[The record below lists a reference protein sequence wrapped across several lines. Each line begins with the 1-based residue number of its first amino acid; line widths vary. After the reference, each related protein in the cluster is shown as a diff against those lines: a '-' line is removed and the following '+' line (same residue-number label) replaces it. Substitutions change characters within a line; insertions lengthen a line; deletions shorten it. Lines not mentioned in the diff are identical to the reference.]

1 MATFPEQFILPQK
14 LRIRSLDSTQ
24 TAQSQGGISH
34 KNRIGYRHRWGF
46 DMTTPKL
53 NYEKAMAL
61 YAFVCSMGGRFGICT
76 MRNPIPMLGAGAG
89 AAQVRTAAEQ
99 GDTTVSLH
107 AMNGS
112 VLGALKA
119 GDYIQFANHTKAY
132 MVTATLNTNG
142 LGQGTVSFTP
152 NLRVAVPFGTAMA
165 AGPNVH
171 FSLELKSDDQDIQHR
186 ADSEREV
193 PIKIEFEE
201 YIND

>member
-24 TAQSQGGISH
+24 TAQTQGGISH
-34 KNRIGYRHRWGF
+34 KNRIGYRHRWAF

-76 MRNPIPMLGAGAG
+76 MRNPLPMLGAGAEN
-89 AAQVRTAAEQ
+89 ALVRENITQ
-99 GDTTVSLH
+99 GDTVAPLYALTGNVS
-107 AMNGS
+107 A
-112 VLGALKA
+112 ALKP

-132 MVTATLNTNG
+132 MVTAILNSNG

-152 NLRVAVPFGTAMA
+152 NLRVDVPTGTSMLS
-165 AGPNVH
+165 GGDVH